1 MRNYLKFCIIFFLLA
16 APLPLCAQK
25 IIEYKAD
32 MGSRDPDD
40 ADVWIL
46 YRNVEAYHDG
56 MTLYTDSATFD
67 TKNNIFKA
75 YGNVT
80 ILITDTTT
88 LYGSSAIY
96 DGTTRIADVWGDTVT
111 LVDGITIL
119 KTDLLSYD
127 RNNATASYY
136 HWGHTVHDSALMDSR
151 KGHYHSDTR
160 DIYLF
165 DEVVLH
171 DSTAWLYT
179 DTLLYNTRTALAQF
193 ISPTA
198 IISDSSTVYSEEGT
212 YNTSTHD
219 AASFKASRLTDRQKW
234 MTADTLYFND
244 RTDYGRSFGHVV
256 IVDTLNMVI
265 CRGHEGLTSQEERLS
280 FVTDS
285 ALIIYIDSVGD
296 SLFLH
301 ADTIFAYNDE
311 NRQFSAARAYRGVRL
326 FRNDAQMVCDSLV
339 YSATDSLMTL
349 YHDPVVWYDDYQC
362 TADTIHC
369 FYDTAGVRLVKLRSN
384 VFSIERVDS
393 EKFSQVKG
401 RNADVYLES
410 SEPLYADI
418 LGSAR
423 MVYYVIDEQTE
434 RIVPDNATED
444 TITLTSRSLLGVNAG
459 MGSDMRI
466 YFKKRKPTRFAT
478 YVSPDMKMYP
488 PDKLPADE
496 RLLPGF
502 RWLDDIRPK
511 SPDDVFR
518 IVGNVSQEQ
527 STQPQE

>member
-1 MRNYLKFCIIFFLLA
+1 MVSVCKYFRLCAILFFA
-16 APLPLCAQK
+16 VYALPLNAQRV
-25 IIEYKAD
+25 IEYRAD
-32 MGSRDPDD
+32 MGSRDPED
-40 ADVWIL
+40 ANVWIL
-46 YRNVEAYHDG
+46 YNNVVARHDG

-67 TKNNIFKA
+67 TKNNIFRA
-75 YGNVT
+75 YRNVR

-88 LYGSSAIY
+88 LLGESAVY

-111 LVDGITIL
+111 LIDGHTIL
-119 KTDLLSYD
+119 KSDLLSYD
-127 RNNATASYY
+127 RNSSTASYF

-151 KGHYHSDTR
+151 KGYYHSDTR

-179 DTLLYNTRTALAQF
+179 DTLLYNTRTSLAQF
-193 ISPTA
+193 ISPTT
-198 IISDSSTVYSEEGT
+198 IVSDSSTVYSEDGT
-212 YNTSTHD
+212 YNTSSHD

-244 RTDYGRSFGHVV
+244 KTEYGRAFGHVV
-256 IVDTLNMVI
+256 IVDTLNDVI
-265 CRGHEGLTSQEERLS
+265 CRGHEGLTDQDRRMS

-301 ADTIFAYNDE
+301 ADTIFAFNDE
-311 NRQFSAARAYRGVRL
+311 DRKFSAARAYRNVRL
-326 FRNDAQMVCDSLV
+326 FRSDAQMVCDSLS
-339 YSATDSLMTL
+339 YSAPDSLMSL
-349 YHDPVVWYDDYQC
+349 YQSPVVWYDDYQC
-362 TADTIHC
+362 SADTIHC
-369 FYDTAGVRLVKLRSN
+369 YYDSGGVNLVKLRSN
-384 VFSIERVDS
+384 VFAIERVDA

-423 MVYYVIDEQTE
+423 MVYYVLDEKKEWVEADDSIGTPREVTTQ
-434 RIVPDNATED
+434 
-444 TITLTSRSLLGVNAG
+444 SLLGVNVG

-466 YFKKRKPTRFAT
+466 YFKNRKPRRFST

-488 PDKLPADE
+488 LDQLPADE

-511 SPDDVFR
+511 TPDDVLR
-518 IVGNVSQEQ
+518 E
-527 STQPQE
+527 EK